1 MIRYLALLSIIVT
14 ANSTLIANSEP
25 LESNKN
31 QLEYETAGNL
41 SELISNAPISIKN
54 SGKVFEEEYFIQ
66 ITGYTSSP
74 EETDDTPFITASG
87 NHVRP
92 GVVAANWLPLGSKVK
107 IPELFGDQV
116 FVVEDRM
123 NKRFNDRLDIW
134 FADKDSAKKFG
145 SHFAKVIVL

>member
-1 MIRYLALLSIIVT
+1 MIRYLALLSVIIT

-25 LESNKN
+25 LKNNNN

-41 SELISNAPISIKN
+41 SELISNNPVEIKN
-54 SGKVFEEEYFIQ
+54 SGKIYEEEVFITV
-66 ITGYTSSP
+66 TGYSSSP

-107 IPELFGDQV
+107 IPELFGEQV

-134 FADKDSAKKFG
+134 FSDKESAQDFG
-145 SHFAKVIVL
+145 MHFTKIIVL

>member
-1 MIRYLALLSIIVT
+1 MIRYLALLSIIIT

-25 LESNKN
+25 LKTNNN
-31 QLEYETAGNL
+31 QLDYETAGNL
-41 SELISNAPISIKN
+41 SELISNNPVEIKN
-54 SGKVFEEEYFIQ
+54 SGKIYEEEVYIKV
-66 ITGYTSSP
+66 TGYSSSP

-107 IPELFGDQV
+107 IPELFGEQV

-134 FADKDSAKKFG
+134 FSDKESAKDFG
-145 SHFAKVIVL
+145 AHFTKVVVL